1 MKKQYINGSY
11 CDALNGG
18 VWEVINPATNQIV
31 TIVPFGDAADCNLA
45 IDAAAHAFKSWSKIS
60 PWTRADILKRAA
72 ENIRKNVSL
81 YAQDMV
87 IESGKPLVE
96 AKGELQV
103 AANLFEWYAEEAKR
117 SYGRTIPS
125 SRTDKRMQVIYQP
138 MGVIG
143 VITAWNFPAYNP
155 ARAWAAALAAGCCI
169 VVKVSEYTPLTGM
182 NLIAA
187 LVEAG
192 IPAGVVN
199 LINGDASKIGEALL
213 NSPVVK
219 KISFTGSTRVGK
231 ILMNGASNTNKKLA
245 LELGGNAPVIILD
258 DVDIEHVAKTA
269 VSTKFRNCG
278 QVCISPQRFY
288 VHQNI
293 YAAFSELA
301 AKYAAALIIGNGLD
315 PETRIGPLINKT
327 QQSHVMSIIDEAKAE
342 HNKIITGGH
351 ILPIG
356 NFIVPTVIEVTNQH
370 SDFLNREIFGPVM
383 PLIPFTDID
392 DVIEKANS
400 TPYGLS
406 AYIWTNN
413 INHAIYISENLEF
426 GMVGINEWAPHGTEA
441 PFGGWKQSGL
451 GHESGS
457 EGMLEYMEKKLIS
470 IGGL

>member
-1 MKKQYINGSY
+1 
-11 CDALNGG
+11 
-18 VWEVINPATNQIV
+18 
-31 TIVPFGDAADCNLA
+31 
-45 IDAAAHAFKSWSKIS
+45 
-60 PWTRADILKRAA
+60 
-72 ENIRKNVSL
+72 
-81 YAQDMV
+81 
-87 IESGKPLVE
+87 
-96 AKGELQV
+96 
-103 AANLFEWYAEEAKR
+103 
-117 SYGRTIPS
+117 
-125 SRTDKRMQVIYQP
+125 
-138 MGVIG
+138 
-143 VITAWNFPAYNP
+143 
-155 ARAWAAALAAGCCI
+155 LAAGCCI

-269 VSTKFRNCG
+269 VATKFRNCG